1 LTHISVLL
9 TPTTTTIVAGE
20 YPFEVLSAPAFR
32 GIFTMHTKV
41 HFADVLPVVVV
52 LREDVLVTVE
62 VVVLV
67 EVLEVGEGLV
77 VELDTIVTD
86 PVTSPV
92 MVVVEITVVVVVVPL
107 VKFTV
112 DALGEEEVL
121 TNVWVTV
128 WEDGIVALNK
138 TRASIEANATRD
150 MMTKT
155 RAS

>member
-1 LTHISVLL
+1 MI
-9 TPTTTTIVAGE
+9 
-20 YPFEVLSAPAFR
+20 
-32 GIFTMHTKV
+32 
-41 HFADVLPVVVV
+41 
-52 LREDVLVTVE
+52 VE
-62 VVVLV
+62 VVVLL

-92 MVVVEITVVVVVVPL
+92 MVVVEINVVVAVVPL
-107 VKFTV
+107 LEFTV
-112 DALGEEEVL
+112 DELGEEEVL
-121 TNVWVTV
+121 TSVWVTV
-128 WEDGIVALNK
+128 WEYGIVALNK